1 MKTVMIKMHEIW
13 LETMMAGFMSSGEKK
28 EQLFDFANIFF
39 RHFTWLENELI
50 VTREAYNYDRD
61 MISVQVEKLSDL
73 LHQIIKNLNALDLQ
87 LAGFADRDLAQRISS
102 DMHYIKNVMMQ
113 MEDERVEAFNRE
125 LKYPGVS
132 LSDEATKAFT
142 RFLFEESYKEY
153 ELILIYN
160 YLKAHSDDAYLNRIF
175 QILID
180 ESQFH
185 FKSFGNMMAKMG
197 ILTVPRIV
205 MKELYQVEDVVA
217 FLKDGIEEELAA
229 KEECRAL
236 SDAVAKDSTELAA
249 FFDFINL
256 QENYHITLMKDAL
269 AYYTKK
275 ETDV

>member
-1 MKTVMIKMHEIW
+1 MKTVMIKMHEVW

-50 VTREAYNYDRD
+50 VTDESYNYDRD
-61 MISVQVEKLSDL
+61 MINVQVEKLSDL
-73 LHQIIKNLNALDLQ
+73 LHQIVKNLNELDLQ
-87 LAGFADRDLAQRISS
+87 LASSADRDLAQRISS
-102 DMHYIKNVMMQ
+102 DIYYIKNVMMK
-113 MEDERVEAFNRE
+113 MEDERVEAFNRK
-125 LKYPGVS
+125 LQYPGVT
-132 LSDEATKAFT
+132 LSPEATQAFT

-160 YLKAHSDDAYLNRIF
+160 YLKGHSDDAYLNRIF

-205 MKELYQVEDVVA
+205 MKELYQVEDVVQ
-217 FLKDGIEEELAA
+217 FLKEGIEEELAA

-236 SDAVAKDSTELAA
+236 SEAVAKDSAELAA
-249 FFDFINL
+249 FFDFINF
-256 QENYHITLMKDAL
+256 QENYHISLMKDAL

>member
-1 MKTVMIKMHEIW
+1 MHELW

-28 EQLFDFANIFF
+28 EQLFDFADIFF
-39 RHFTWLENELI
+39 RHFTWLEHELI
-50 VTREAYNYDRD
+50 TLDESYSYDRD
-61 MISVQVEKLSDL
+61 MLNVHVDNLSDL
-73 LHQIIKNLNALDLQ
+73 LHQIVKRLNELDLQ
-87 LAGFADRDLAQRISS
+87 LASSPDRELAHRISS
-102 DMHYIKNVMMQ
+102 DIRYIESVMMK
-113 MEDERVEAFNRE
+113 MKDEKIEAFNKE
-125 LKYPGVS
+125 LKYPGVT
-132 LSDEATKAFT
+132 LSEEATKAFT

-197 ILTVPRIV
+197 ILSVPRIV
-205 MKELYQVEDVVA
+205 MKELYQVKDVVQ

-236 SDAVAKDSTELAA
+236 SEAVAKDSTELAA
-249 FFDFINL
+249 FFDFINY
-256 QENYHITLMKDAL
+256 QENYHIALMKDAL
-269 AYYTKK
+269 AYYTQKD
-275 ETDV
+275 TDV

>member
-1 MKTVMIKMHEIW
+1 MKKVMIELHEVW
-13 LETMMAGFMSSGEKK
+13 LETMMAGFMSSGDKK
-28 EQLFDFANIFF
+28 ELLFDFAHIFF
-39 RHFTWLENELI
+39 RHFIWLEHDLI
-50 VTREAYNYDRD
+50 KNDTEYNYDRD
-61 MISVQVEKLSDL
+61 MIDVQVENLSDL
-73 LHQIIKNLNALDLQ
+73 LHQIIRKLNALDLE
-87 LAGFADRDLAQRISS
+87 LVSHPDRDLAQRISS
-102 DMHYIKNVMMQ
+102 DLHYVMGVMMK
-113 MEDERVEAFNRE
+113 MEDEKVEAFNKK
-125 LKYPGVS
+125 LQYPSVT
-132 LSDEATKAFT
+132 LTAEATHAFT

-205 MKELYQVEDVVA
+205 MKELYQVEDVVQ

-236 SDAVAKDSTELAA
+236 SEAVAKDSAELAQ

-256 QENYHITLMKDAL
+256 QENYHISLMKDAL

-275 ETDV
+275 EMDV